1 MIGRP
6 RILIAEDEERLRRL
20 LGMLL
25 SDTDYEVKFAADGE
39 EAIRLFASE
48 GFDLVVTDMRMPGA
62 DGMQVLEAV
71 KTHRPDVPVV
81 VMTAFGSI
89 ESAVEA
95 MRAGAVDYVTK
106 PFEAERFKLS
116 LERALGVGRLLSE
129 NWQLRREVRE
139 RHNLEHIVAE
149 SPAMQ
154 RVLQAARQVAAS
166 NATVLLTGPSGCGKE
181 VITRFIHELSPRARG
196 PFVAVNCAAIPENLL
211 ESDLFGHERGAFTGA
226 TERKV
231 GKFELAS
238 GGTLFLDEIAEM
250 PLALQAKVLR
260 AIETQV
266 IERVGSTRSIKTDI
280 RFIAA
285 TNARLAEAVAAGRF
299 RGDLFFRLN
308 VFPIEIPSLSER
320 RADIMPL
327 TQLFLEKA
335 CAQMGKRVPSIP
347 PETRRLIEHYAWP
360 GNVRELQNAVE
371 RATILLTGERL
382 LPELLGI
389 AGTGLGAVSGGSMFT
404 IPASGFSLEEHE
416 RSLLVQ
422 ALQRTGYNKSRA
434 ARLLG
439 VSRATLRYRLEKFGL
454 LDAPAAGEPQRS
466 NP

>member
-1 MIGRP
+1 MTGRP

-25 SDTDYEVKFAADGE
+25 TSTEYEVRFASDGE
-39 EAIRLFASE
+39 EAIRLFSAE

-71 KTHRPDVPVV
+71 KARAPEVPVV

-129 NWQLRREVRE
+129 NRQLRQEVRA
-139 RHNLEHIVAE
+139 RYNLEHIIAD
-149 SPAMQ
+149 SSAMQ
-154 RVLQAARQVAAS
+154 RVLHSARQVAAS
-166 NATVLLTGPSGCGKE
+166 HATVLITGPSGSGKE
-181 VITRFIHELSPRARG
+181 VITRLIHEISPRSRG

-211 ESDLFGHERGAFTGA
+211 ESELFGHERGAFTGA
-226 TERKV
+226 TERKT

-250 PLALQAKVLR
+250 PLTLQAKVLR
-260 AIETQV
+260 ALETQV
-266 IERVGSTRSIKTDI
+266 IERVGGHRPIKADI

-299 RGDLFFRLN
+299 REDLFFRLN
-308 VFPIEIPSLSER
+308 VFPIEIPPLAER
-320 RADIMPL
+320 RADILPL

-347 PETRRLIEHYAWP
+347 RETRRLLEEHSWP

-371 RATILLTGERL
+371 RAVIRLSGEEL
-382 LPELLGI
+382 LPELLGLS
-389 AGTGLGAVSGGSMFT
+389 AAHLPFGKGSEEFM
-404 IPASGFSLEEHE
+404 IPATGFSLEEHE
-416 RSLLVQ
+416 RSLLLQ
-422 ALQRTGYNKSRA
+422 ALRRTGYNKTQA

-439 VSRATLRYRLEKFGL
+439 ISRATLRYRLEKFGMD
-454 LDAPAAGEPQRS
+454 DARVRGNA
-466 NP
+466 